1 MIRKAAKPKPRS
13 PVTADIEMGERI
25 RARRIEQK
33 MSQQELAA
41 FLGISFQQIQKY
53 EKGTNR
59 VNANRLAVIASALNL
74 RTEQLFQSE
83 DVLPNVASLIDINSK
98 DSLRMIRAWS
108 RIKDQ
113 TTQRQ
118 MVALIET
125 IADAAEF
132 NV

>member
-25 RARRIEQK
+25 RARRMAQK

>member
-25 RARRIEQK
+25 RARRIDQK

-83 DVLPNVASLIDINSK
+83 DVLPNVASLIDINSR